1 MSEAEIIEWI
11 EENNLAAAPYKGI
24 VRDGE
29 IDGYEVYSI
38 NYLPDANGNYPIIG
52 LPSFILVKDKEIKT
66 SCDNDAFKIMDKLFP
81 KEKR

>member
-1 MSEAEIIEWI
+1 MSEAEITEWI

-24 VRDGE
+24 IKEGK

-38 NYLPDANGNYPIIG
+38 NYLPDDNGNYPIIG
-52 LPSFILVKDKEIKT
+52 LPNFILVKDKEIKT
-66 SCDNDAFKIMDKLFP
+66 SYGDGAFKIMNKLFP

>member
-24 VRDGE
+24 VKDGE

-52 LPSFILVKDKEIKT
+52 LPSFILIKDKEIKT
-66 SCDNDAFKIMDKLFP
+66 SYGNKAFKIMDRLSP
-81 KEKR
+81 KDKR

>member
-1 MSEAEIIEWI
+1 MIDTKIVDWI
-11 EENNLAAAPYKGI
+11 EKNNLAAAPYKSI
-24 VRDGE
+24 VKNGE

-66 SCDNDAFKIMDKLFP
+66 VYGDDAFEIMDKLFP
-81 KEKR
+81 KENR